1 MAALLKLYVDTE
13 RNKLVKSAT
22 SAQEVTLPTF
32 FQGDVVP
39 IAVTLL
45 EPKSGGGISD
55 PFSIVTDSYTVKIG
69 LTTPHATSGSETV
82 HTNSNLTHD
91 ATTNEHEGTLLL
103 NATGVTTL
111 LSGGTSASA
120 QLEIE
125 ARTGGGTYSTELMR
139 QVSIKAD
146 GLKTSTPV
154 DIATETYPTTAEA
167 TATFAAKI
175 GTAGDSITLVS
186 PDGTKGIILY
196 CTNDGEFKSDNITF

>member
-13 RNKLVKSAT
+13 RNKLVKSST
-22 SAQEVTLPTF
+22 STQEVTLPTF

-39 IAVTLL
+39 ISVTLL
-45 EPKSGGGISD
+45 EPKAGGGISV
-55 PFSIVTDSYTVKIG
+55 PYSIVGDAYTVKIG

-82 HTNSNLTHD
+82 HTNSNLTQS
-91 ATTNEHEGTLLL
+91 ATNEHEGTLLL
-103 NATGVTTL
+103 NATAVTTL
-111 LSGGTSASA
+111 LGSGTSADC

-125 ARTGGGTYSTELMR
+125 ARTGSGTYSTELMR
-139 QVSIKAD
+139 QVTVKAD

-154 DIATETYPTTAEA
+154 DLASETYPTTAEA

-175 GTAGDSITLVS
+175 GEAGDSITLVS

-196 CTNDGEFKSDNITF
+196 CTNDGEFKSDNVTF

>member
-13 RNKLVKSAT
+13 RNKLVKSST
-22 SAQEVTLPTF
+22 STQEVTLPTF

-39 IAVTLL
+39 ISVTLL
-45 EPKSGGGISD
+45 EPKAGGGISV
-55 PFSIVTDSYTVKIG
+55 PYSIVGDAYTVKIG

-82 HTNSNLTHD
+82 HTNSNLTQS
-91 ATTNEHEGTLLL
+91 ATNEHEGTLLL
-103 NATGVTTL
+103 NATAVTTL
-111 LSGGTSASA
+111 LGSGTSADC

-125 ARTGGGTYSTELMR
+125 ARTGSGTYSTELMR
-139 QVSIKAD
+139 QVSVKAD

-154 DIATETYPTTAEA
+154 DLASETYPTTAEA

-175 GTAGDSITLVS
+175 GEAGDSITLVS

-196 CTNDGEFKSDNITF
+196 CTNDGEFKSDNVTF

>member
-146 GLKTSTPV
+146 GLKSSTPV

>member
-13 RNKLVKSAT
+13 RNKLVKSST
-22 SAQEVTLPTF
+22 STQEVTLPTF

-39 IAVTLL
+39 ITVTLL

-55 PFSIVTDSYTVKIG
+55 PYSIVGDTYTVKIG

-82 HTNSNLTHD
+82 HTNSNLTQS
-91 ATTNEHEGTLLL
+91 AENEHEGTLLL
-103 NATGVTTL
+103 NATAVTTL
-111 LSGGTSASA
+111 LGLGTSADC

-125 ARTGGGTYSTELMR
+125 ARTGSGTYSTELMR
-139 QVSIKAD
+139 QVTVKAD

-154 DIATETYPTTAEA
+154 DLATETYPTTAEA

-175 GTAGDSITLVS
+175 GESGDSITLVS

-196 CTNDGEFKSDNITF
+196 CTNDGEFKSDNVTF

>member
-13 RNKLVKSAT
+13 RNKLVKSST
-22 SAQEVTLPTF
+22 STQEVTLPTF

-45 EPKSGGGISD
+45 EPKTSGGISD

-82 HTNSNLTHD
+82 HTNSNLTQ
-91 ATTNEHEGTLLL
+91 NENNIHEGTLLL
-103 NATGVTTL
+103 NATAVTTL
-111 LSGGTSASA
+111 LATGTSATC

-125 ARTGGGTYSTELMR
+125 ARTASGTYSTELMR
-139 QVSIKAD
+139 EVTVKAD

-154 DIATETYPTTAEA
+154 TIGSETYPTSAEA
-167 TATFAAKI
+167 TATFAAKV
-175 GTAGDSITLVS
+175 GGAGDSITLVS
-186 PDGTKGIILY
+186 PDGAKGIILY
-196 CTNDGEFKSDNITF
+196 CTNDGEFMTDTVTF

>member
-22 SAQEVTLPTF
+22 STQEVTLPTF

-39 IAVTLL
+39 ISVTLL
-45 EPKSGGGISD
+45 EPKAGGGISD
-55 PFSIVTDSYTVKIG
+55 PYSIVGDTYTVKIG

-82 HTNSNLTHD
+82 HTNSNLTQS
-91 ATTNEHEGTLLL
+91 ATNEHEGTLLL
-103 NATGVTTL
+103 NATAVTTL
-111 LSGGTSASA
+111 LGSGTSADC

-125 ARTGGGTYSTELMR
+125 ARTGSGTYSTELMR
-139 QVSIKAD
+139 QVSVKAD

-154 DIATETYPTTAEA
+154 DLASETYPTTAEA

-175 GTAGDSITLVS
+175 GEAGDSITLVS

-196 CTNDGEFKSDNITF
+196 CTNDGEFKSDNVTF

>member
-22 SAQEVTLPTF
+22 STQEVTLPTF

-82 HTNSNLTHD
+82 HTNSNLTQS
-91 ATTNEHEGTLLL
+91 ATNEHEGTLLL

-139 QVSIKAD
+139 EVTVKAD
-146 GLKTSTPV
+146 GLKSSTPV
-154 DIATETYPTTAEA
+154 DLASETYPTTAEA

-175 GTAGDSITLVS
+175 GSAGDSITLVS
-186 PDGTKGIILY
+186 PDGAKGIILY
-196 CTNDGEFKSDNITF
+196 CTNDGEFKSDNVTF

>member
-13 RNKLVKSAT
+13 RNKLVKSST
-22 SAQEVTLPTF
+22 STQEVTLPTF

-39 IAVTLL
+39 ISVTLL

-55 PFSIVTDSYTVKIG
+55 PYSIVGDTYTVKIG

-82 HTNSNLTHD
+82 HTNSNLTQS
-91 ATTNEHEGTLLL
+91 AENEHEGTLLL
-103 NATGVTTL
+103 NATAVTTL
-111 LSGGTSASA
+111 LGSGTSADC

-125 ARTGGGTYSTELMR
+125 ARTGSGTYSTELMR
-139 QVSIKAD
+139 QVSVKAD

-154 DIATETYPTTAEA
+154 DLASETYPTTAEA

-175 GTAGDSITLVS
+175 GESGDSITLVS

-196 CTNDGEFKSDNITF
+196 CTNDGEFKSDNVTF

>member
-13 RNKLVKSAT
+13 RNKLVKSST
-22 SAQEVTLPTF
+22 STQEVTLPTF

-39 IAVTLL
+39 ITVTLL
-45 EPKSGGGISD
+45 EPKAGGGISD
-55 PFSIVTDSYTVKIG
+55 PYSIVGDAYTVKIG

-82 HTNSNLTHD
+82 HTNSNLTQS
-91 ATTNEHEGTLLL
+91 AENEHEGTLLL
-103 NATGVTTL
+103 NATAVTTL
-111 LSGGTSASA
+111 LGSGTSADC

-125 ARTGGGTYSTELMR
+125 ARTGSGTYSTELMR
-139 QVSIKAD
+139 QVSVKAD

-154 DIATETYPTTAEA
+154 DLASETYPTTAEA

-175 GTAGDSITLVS
+175 GEAGDSITLVS

-196 CTNDGEFKSDNITF
+196 CTNDGEFKSDNVTF

>member
-13 RNKLVKSAT
+13 RNKLVKSASST
-22 SAQEVTLPTF
+22 QEVTLPTF

-39 IAVTLL
+39 ISVTLL
-45 EPKSGGGISD
+45 EPKTGGGIAD

-82 HTNSNLTHD
+82 HTNSNLTQNG
-91 ATTNEHEGTLLL
+91 TTNEHEGTLLL

-111 LSGGTSASA
+111 LGSGTSATA

-125 ARTGGGTYSTELMR
+125 ARTGSGTYSTELMR
-139 QVSIKAD
+139 EVTIKAD
-146 GLKTSTPV
+146 GLKSSTPV
-154 DIATETYPTTAEA
+154 DLATETYPTTAEA

-175 GTAGDSITLVS
+175 GSAGDSITLVS
-186 PDGTKGIILY
+186 PDGAKGIILY
-196 CTNDGEFKSDNITF
+196 CTNDGEFKSDNVTF

>member
-13 RNKLVKSAT
+13 RNKLVKSST
-22 SAQEVTLPTF
+22 STQEVTLPTF

-39 IAVTLL
+39 ISVTLL

-55 PFSIVTDSYTVKIG
+55 PYSIVGDAYTVKIG

-82 HTNSNLTHD
+82 HTNSNLTQS
-91 ATTNEHEGTLLL
+91 ATNEHEGTLLL
-103 NATGVTTL
+103 NATAVTTL
-111 LSGGTSASA
+111 LGSGTSADC

-125 ARTGGGTYSTELMR
+125 ARTGSGTYSTELMR
-139 QVSIKAD
+139 QVSVKAD

-154 DIATETYPTTAEA
+154 DLASETYPTTAEA
-167 TATFAAKI
+167 TATFVAKI
-175 GTAGDSITLVS
+175 GEAGDSITLVS

-196 CTNDGEFKSDNITF
+196 CTNDGEFKSDNVTF

>member
-13 RNKLVKSAT
+13 RNKLVKSST
-22 SAQEVTLPTF
+22 STQEVTLPTF

-39 IAVTLL
+39 ISVTLL

-55 PFSIVTDSYTVKIG
+55 PYSIVGDAYTVKIG

-82 HTNSNLTHD
+82 HTNSNLTQS
-91 ATTNEHEGTLLL
+91 AENEHEGTLLL
-103 NATGVTTL
+103 NATAVTTL
-111 LSGGTSASA
+111 LGSGTTADC

-125 ARTGGGTYSTELMR
+125 ARTGSGTYSTELMR
-139 QVSIKAD
+139 QVTVKAD

-154 DIATETYPTTAEA
+154 DLATETYPTTAEA

-175 GTAGDSITLVS
+175 GEAGDSITLVS
-186 PDGTKGIILY
+186 PDGAKGIILY
-196 CTNDGEFKSDNITF
+196 CTNDGEFKSDNVTF

>member
-13 RNKLVKSAT
+13 RNKLVKSST
-22 SAQEVTLPTF
+22 STQEVTLPTF

-39 IAVTLL
+39 ISVTLL

-55 PFSIVTDSYTVKIG
+55 PYSIVGDTYTVKIG

-82 HTNSNLTHD
+82 HTNSNLTQS
-91 ATTNEHEGTLLL
+91 AENEHEGTLLL
-103 NATGVTTL
+103 NATAVTTL
-111 LSGGTSASA
+111 LGLGTSADC

-125 ARTGGGTYSTELMR
+125 ARTGSGTYSTELMR
-139 QVSIKAD
+139 QVTVKAD

-154 DIATETYPTTAEA
+154 DLATETYPTTAEA

-175 GTAGDSITLVS
+175 GESGDSITLVS

-196 CTNDGEFKSDNITF
+196 CTNDGEFKSDNVTF

>member
-1 MAALLKLYVDTE
+1 MAALLKLFVDTE

-22 SAQEVTLPTF
+22 STQEVTLPTF

-39 IAVTLL
+39 ISVTLL

-55 PFSIVTDSYTVKIG
+55 PYSIVGDTYTVKIG

-82 HTNSNLTHD
+82 HTNSNLTQS
-91 ATTNEHEGTLLL
+91 AENEHEGTLLL
-103 NATGVTTL
+103 NATAVTTL
-111 LSGGTSASA
+111 LGSGTSADC

-125 ARTGGGTYSTELMR
+125 ARTGSGTYSTELMR
-139 QVSIKAD
+139 QVSVKAD

-154 DIATETYPTTAEA
+154 DLASETYPTTAEA

-175 GTAGDSITLVS
+175 GESGDSITLVS

-196 CTNDGEFKSDNITF
+196 CTNDGEFKSDNVTF

>member
-13 RNKLVKSAT
+13 RNKLVKSST
-22 SAQEVTLPTF
+22 STQEITLPVF

-39 IAVTLL
+39 ISITLL

-55 PFSIVTDSYTVKIG
+55 PFSIVGDSYTVKIG

-82 HTNSNLTHD
+82 HTNSNLSQQSDNTH
-91 ATTNEHEGTLLL
+91 TGTLLL

-111 LSGGTSASA
+111 LDTGTSADC

-125 ARTGGGTYSTELMR
+125 ARTGSGTYSTELMR
-139 QVSIKAD
+139 QVTVKAD

-154 DIATETYPTTAEA
+154 DLATETYPTTAEA

-186 PDGTKGIILY
+186 PDGAKGIILY
-196 CTNDGEFKSDNITF
+196 CTDAGEFKSDNVTF

>member
-22 SAQEVTLPTF
+22 STQEVTLPTF

-82 HTNSNLTHD
+82 HTNSNLTQS
-91 ATTNEHEGTLLL
+91 ATNEHEGTLLL

-111 LSGGTSASA
+111 LGSGTSASA

-139 QVSIKAD
+139 EVTVKAD
-146 GLKTSTPV
+146 GLKSSTPV
-154 DIATETYPTTAEA
+154 DISTETYPTTAEA

-175 GTAGDSITLVS
+175 GSAGDSITLVS

-196 CTNDGEFKSDNITF
+196 CTNDGEFKSDNVTF

>member
-13 RNKLVKSAT
+13 RNKLVKSST
-22 SAQEVTLPTF
+22 STQEVTLPTF

-45 EPKSGGGISD
+45 EPKTSGGISD

-82 HTNSNLTHD
+82 HTNSNLTQS
-91 ATTNEHEGTLLL
+91 ATNVHEGTLLL
-103 NATGVTTL
+103 NATAVTTL
-111 LSGGTSASA
+111 LATGTSATC

-125 ARTGGGTYSTELMR
+125 ARTGSGTYSTELMR
-139 QVSIKAD
+139 EVTVKAD
-146 GLKTSTPV
+146 GLKSSTPT
-154 DIATETYPTTAEA
+154 DLATETYPTTAEA

-175 GTAGDSITLVS
+175 GSSGDSITLVS
-186 PDGTKGIILY
+186 PDGAKGIIIY
-196 CTNDGEFKSDNITF
+196 CTNDGEFMTDTVTF

>member
-13 RNKLVKSAT
+13 RNKLVKSST
-22 SAQEVTLPTF
+22 STQEVTLPTF

-39 IAVTLL
+39 ITVTLL

-55 PFSIVTDSYTVKIG
+55 PYSIVGDTYTVKIG

-82 HTNSNLTHD
+82 HTNSNLTQS
-91 ATTNEHEGTLLL
+91 AENEHEGTLLL
-103 NATGVTTL
+103 NATAVTTL
-111 LSGGTSASA
+111 LGSGTSADC

-125 ARTGGGTYSTELMR
+125 ARTGSGTYSTELMR
-139 QVSIKAD
+139 QVSVKAD

-154 DIATETYPTTAEA
+154 DLASETYPTTAEA

-175 GTAGDSITLVS
+175 GESGDSITLVS

-196 CTNDGEFKSDNITF
+196 CTNDGEFKSDNVTF

>member
-13 RNKLVKSAT
+13 RNKLVKSST
-22 SAQEVTLPTF
+22 STQEVTLPTF

-39 IAVTLL
+39 ISVTLL
-45 EPKSGGGISD
+45 EPKAGGGISV
-55 PFSIVTDSYTVKIG
+55 PYSIVGDAYTVKIG

-82 HTNSNLTHD
+82 HTNSNLTQS
-91 ATTNEHEGTLLL
+91 ATNEHEATLLL
-103 NATGVTTL
+103 NATAVTTL
-111 LSGGTSASA
+111 LGSGTSADC

-125 ARTGGGTYSTELMR
+125 ARTGSGTYSTELMR
-139 QVSIKAD
+139 QVTVKAD

-154 DIATETYPTTAEA
+154 DLASETYPTTAEA

-175 GTAGDSITLVS
+175 GEAGDSITLVS

-196 CTNDGEFKSDNITF
+196 CTNDGEFKSDNVTF

>member
-22 SAQEVTLPTF
+22 STQEVTLPTF

-39 IAVTLL
+39 ITVTLL
-45 EPKSGGGISD
+45 EPKGGGGISD
-55 PFSIVTDSYTVKIG
+55 PYSIVGDAYTVKIG

-82 HTNSNLTHD
+82 HTNSNLTQS
-91 ATTNEHEGTLLL
+91 ATNEHEGTLLL
-103 NATGVTTL
+103 NATAVTTL
-111 LSGGTSASA
+111 LGLGTSADC

-125 ARTGGGTYSTELMR
+125 ARTGSGTYSTELMR
-139 QVSIKAD
+139 QVSVKAD

-154 DIATETYPTTAEA
+154 DLASETYPTTAEA
-167 TATFAAKI
+167 TATFVAKI
-175 GTAGDSITLVS
+175 GEAGDSITLVS

-196 CTNDGEFKSDNITF
+196 CTNDGEFKSDNVTF

>member
-13 RNKLVKSAT
+13 RNKLVKSST
-22 SAQEVTLPTF
+22 STQEVTLPTF

-39 IAVTLL
+39 ISVTLL
-45 EPKSGGGISD
+45 EPKAGGGISD
-55 PFSIVTDSYTVKIG
+55 PYSIVGDTYTVKIG

-82 HTNSNLTHD
+82 HTNSNLTQS
-91 ATTNEHEGTLLL
+91 ATNEHEGTLLL
-103 NATGVTTL
+103 NATAVTTL
-111 LSGGTSASA
+111 LGSGTSADC

-125 ARTGGGTYSTELMR
+125 ARTGSGTYSTELMR
-139 QVSIKAD
+139 QVSVKAD

-154 DIATETYPTTAEA
+154 DLASETYPTTAEA

-175 GTAGDSITLVS
+175 GEAGDSITLVS

-196 CTNDGEFKSDNITF
+196 CTNDGEFKSDNVTF

>member
-13 RNKLVKSAT
+13 RNKLVKSST
-22 SAQEVTLPTF
+22 STQEVTLPTF

-39 IAVTLL
+39 ISVTLL

-55 PFSIVTDSYTVKIG
+55 PYSIVGDAYTVKIG

-82 HTNSNLTHD
+82 HTNSNLTQS
-91 ATTNEHEGTLLL
+91 AENEHEGTLLL
-103 NATGVTTL
+103 NATAVTTL
-111 LSGGTSASA
+111 LGSGTSADC

-125 ARTGGGTYSTELMR
+125 ARTGSGTYSTELMR
-139 QVSIKAD
+139 QVSVKAD

-154 DIATETYPTTAEA
+154 DLASETYPTTAEA

-175 GTAGDSITLVS
+175 GEAGDSITLVS

-196 CTNDGEFKSDNITF
+196 CTNDGEFKSDNVTF

>member
-13 RNKLVKSAT
+13 RNKLVKSST
-22 SAQEVTLPTF
+22 STQEVTLPTL

-39 IAVTLL
+39 ISVTLL

-55 PFSIVTDSYTVKIG
+55 PYSIVGDTYTVKIG

-82 HTNSNLTHD
+82 HTNSNLTQS
-91 ATTNEHEGTLLL
+91 AENEHEGTLLL
-103 NATGVTTL
+103 NATAVTTL
-111 LSGGTSASA
+111 LGLGTSADC

-125 ARTGGGTYSTELMR
+125 ARTGSGTYSTELMR
-139 QVSIKAD
+139 QVSVKAD

-154 DIATETYPTTAEA
+154 DLASETYPTTAEA

-175 GTAGDSITLVS
+175 GESGDSITLVS

-196 CTNDGEFKSDNITF
+196 CTNDGEFKSDNVTF

>member
-13 RNKLVKSAT
+13 RNKLVKSST
-22 SAQEVTLPTF
+22 STQEVTLPTF

-39 IAVTLL
+39 ISVTLL
-45 EPKSGGGISD
+45 EPKAGGGISD
-55 PFSIVTDSYTVKIG
+55 PYSIVGDAYTVKIG

-82 HTNSNLTHD
+82 HTNSNLTQS
-91 ATTNEHEGTLLL
+91 ATNEHEGTLLL
-103 NATGVTTL
+103 NATAVTTL
-111 LSGGTSASA
+111 LGSGTSADC

-125 ARTGGGTYSTELMR
+125 ARTGSGTYSTELMR
-139 QVSIKAD
+139 QVSVKAD

-154 DIATETYPTTAEA
+154 DLASETYPTTAEA

-175 GTAGDSITLVS
+175 GEAGDSITLVS

-196 CTNDGEFKSDNITF
+196 CTNDGEFKSDNVTF

>member
-13 RNKLVKSAT
+13 RNKLVKSST
-22 SAQEVTLPTF
+22 STQEVTLPTF

-39 IAVTLL
+39 ISVTLL
-45 EPKSGGGISD
+45 EPKTGGGIAD

-82 HTNSNLTHD
+82 HTNSNLTQNG
-91 ATTNEHEGTLLL
+91 TTNEHEGTLLL

-111 LSGGTSASA
+111 LGSGTSATA

-125 ARTGGGTYSTELMR
+125 ARTGSGTYSTELMR
-139 QVSIKAD
+139 EVTIKAD
-146 GLKTSTPV
+146 GLKSSTPV
-154 DIATETYPTTAEA
+154 NLATETYPTTAEA

-175 GTAGDSITLVS
+175 GSAGDSITLVS
-186 PDGTKGIILY
+186 PDGAKGIILY
-196 CTNDGEFKSDNITF
+196 CTNDGEFKSDNVTF

>member
-22 SAQEVTLPTF
+22 STQEVTLPTF

-82 HTNSNLTHD
+82 HTNSNLTQS
-91 ATTNEHEGTLLL
+91 ATNEHEGTLLL

-139 QVSIKAD
+139 EVTVKAD

-154 DIATETYPTTAEA
+154 DLATETYPTTAEA

-186 PDGTKGIILY
+186 PDGAKGIILY
-196 CTNDGEFKSDNITF
+196 CTNDGEFKSDNVTF

>member
-13 RNKLVKSAT
+13 RNKLVKSST
-22 SAQEVTLPTF
+22 STQEVTLPTF

-39 IAVTLL
+39 ITVTLL

-55 PFSIVTDSYTVKIG
+55 PYSIVGDAYTVKIG

-82 HTNSNLTHD
+82 HTNSNLTQS
-91 ATTNEHEGTLLL
+91 AENEHEGTLLL
-103 NATGVTTL
+103 NATAVTTL
-111 LSGGTSASA
+111 LGSGTSADC

-125 ARTGGGTYSTELMR
+125 ARTGSGTYSTELMR
-139 QVSIKAD
+139 QVSVKAD

-154 DIATETYPTTAEA
+154 DLASETYPTTAEA

-175 GTAGDSITLVS
+175 GEAGDSITLVS

-196 CTNDGEFKSDNITF
+196 CTNDGEFKSDNVTF

>member
-13 RNKLVKSAT
+13 RNKLVKSST
-22 SAQEVTLPTF
+22 STQEVTLPTF

-39 IAVTLL
+39 ISVTLL

-55 PFSIVTDSYTVKIG
+55 PYSIVGDTYTVKIG

-82 HTNSNLTHD
+82 HTNSNLTQS
-91 ATTNEHEGTLLL
+91 AENEHEGTLLL
-103 NATGVTTL
+103 NATAVTTL
-111 LSGGTSASA
+111 LGLGTSADC

-125 ARTGGGTYSTELMR
+125 ARTGSGTYSTELMR
-139 QVSIKAD
+139 QVSVKAD

-154 DIATETYPTTAEA
+154 DLASETYPTTAEA

-175 GTAGDSITLVS
+175 GESGDSITLVS

-196 CTNDGEFKSDNITF
+196 CTNDGEFKSDNVTF

>member
-13 RNKLVKSAT
+13 RNKLVKSST
-22 SAQEVTLPTF
+22 STQEVTLPTF

-39 IAVTLL
+39 ISGTLL

-55 PFSIVTDSYTVKIG
+55 PYSIVGDAYTVKIG

-82 HTNSNLTHD
+82 HTNSNLTQS
-91 ATTNEHEGTLLL
+91 ATNEHEGTLLL
-103 NATGVTTL
+103 NATAVTTL
-111 LSGGTSASA
+111 LGSGTTADC

-125 ARTGGGTYSTELMR
+125 ARTGSGTYSTELMR
-139 QVSIKAD
+139 QVTVKAD

-154 DIATETYPTTAEA
+154 DLATETYPTTAEA

-175 GTAGDSITLVS
+175 GEAGDSITLVS

-196 CTNDGEFKSDNITF
+196 CTNDGEFKSDNVTF

>member
-13 RNKLVKSAT
+13 RNKLVKSST
-22 SAQEVTLPTF
+22 STQEVTLPTF

-39 IAVTLL
+39 ISVTLL

-55 PFSIVTDSYTVKIG
+55 PYSIVGDAYTVKIG

-82 HTNSNLTHD
+82 HTNSNLTQS
-91 ATTNEHEGTLLL
+91 ATNEHEGTLLL
-103 NATGVTTL
+103 NATAVTTL
-111 LSGGTSASA
+111 LGSGTTADCH
-120 QLEIE
+120 LEIE
-125 ARTGGGTYSTELMR
+125 ARTGSGTYSTELMR
-139 QVSIKAD
+139 QVTVKAD

-154 DIATETYPTTAEA
+154 DLATETYPTTAEA

-175 GTAGDSITLVS
+175 GEAGDSITLVS

-196 CTNDGEFKSDNITF
+196 CTNDGEFKSDNVTF

>member
-13 RNKLVKSAT
+13 RNKLVKSST
-22 SAQEVTLPTF
+22 STQEVTLPTF

-39 IAVTLL
+39 ITVTLL

-55 PFSIVTDSYTVKIG
+55 PYSIVGDTYTVKIG

-82 HTNSNLTHD
+82 HTNSNLTQS
-91 ATTNEHEGTLLL
+91 AENEHEGTLLL
-103 NATGVTTL
+103 NATAVTTL
-111 LSGGTSASA
+111 LGSGTSADC

-125 ARTGGGTYSTELMR
+125 ARTGSGTYSTELMR
-139 QVSIKAD
+139 QVSVKAD

-154 DIATETYPTTAEA
+154 DLASETYPTTAEA

-175 GTAGDSITLVS
+175 GEAGDSITLVS

-196 CTNDGEFKSDNITF
+196 CTDAGEFKSDNVTF

>member
-22 SAQEVTLPTF
+22 STQEVTLPTF

-55 PFSIVTDSYTVKIG
+55 PFSIVSDSYTVKIG

-82 HTNSNLTHD
+82 HTNSNLTQS
-91 ATTNEHEGTLLL
+91 ATNEHEGTLLL

-139 QVSIKAD
+139 EVTVKAD

-154 DIATETYPTTAEA
+154 DLASETYPTTAEA

-186 PDGTKGIILY
+186 PDGAKGIILY
-196 CTNDGEFKSDNITF
+196 CTNDGEFKSDNVTF